1 MFHEVGH
8 PARLSTGSIVLA
20 YFASAVL
27 WIAVSDRAVAAFSSD
42 PATIVTLSTVKGWG
56 YVAVTG
62 AMLALLLRRNETRR
76 DRQTRE
82 LESSEQRF
90 RLLAE
95 HAQDVISRY
104 RVVPAPGFEYMSPS
118 VETVLGYPPSAFL
131 ADPGLMA
138 RLVHPDD
145 RHLLEREPDVP
156 RLEDPVVLRVE
167 HADGHWVRLE
177 QRSTAVLD
185 ATGALVAVEGVA
197 RDVSDRERASALLAR
212 RNRLL
217 GSLSAANEAL
227 VRATSE
233 LDLLDSICRI
243 VVEQGAYRYAWV
255 GCREEDDAGSIRPVA
270 SAGYHEG
277 DQAGLEVTWHLTER
291 GRGPVGTSVR
301 EARTVI
307 VRDFLTDPTVVPW
320 REAALARGYASGAAI
335 PLLRGG
341 RAFGSL
347 VVYSDER
354 DGFGDEEITL
364 LDQLAEN
371 LAYGLDTLRA
381 RAVHEAH
388 DTELSRLAAAIEQTA
403 ESVVITD
410 PGATITYVNPAFERT
425 TGYARADV
433 LGRNPSM
440 LHSGVQTAAFYAD
453 MWSML
458 SSGATWTG
466 ELVNRRKDGTTFTEV
481 ASIAPVVGPSG
492 AVTSYVAVKR
502 DVTHERALEAQEVRR
517 ARERAFISNALA
529 ALRPADTA
537 TQTADA
543 ICRQILELP
552 EIAVA
557 SLSLFE
563 AEDRMVPVAIAVD
576 DGRLLDL
583 KSFGAERSRALWTRA
598 ALGPWVE
605 ELGPRAGHP
614 YLAERR
620 ALGLLGQAYMPVKSG
635 AALIGLLIVGSRDP
649 DAVTLLTERLP
660 AILEYATLAGALLS
674 SHAAQATEAAIDRDR
689 YRAIID
695 DQAFHPVFQ
704 PIVDLASGAAVG
716 YEALTRFRDG
726 TRPDIVFT
734 GARRCG
740 LEPDLEA
747 ATLRAAIAASAALPP
762 GPFLSLNVS
771 PSLILAGDEL
781 RAILAART
789 RPIVLEVTEHEI
801 VEDYAALRAAFEA
814 LGPDLRIAVDDAGA
828 GVANFG
834 HLVELRP
841 QFVKLDISLVRGV
854 NADVTRQAMIV
865 ALLHFA
871 GATGCRVIAEGVET
885 EAERAVLEKVAV
897 PLGQGYLFG
906 RPALAST
913 WMQPRVDASP
923 RRRAARGTL
932 AEERLPRRA
941 VKTPSRAGATRQG
954 TRDSTARR

>member
-1 MFHEVGH
+1 MFHEVGR
-8 PARLSTGSIVLA
+8 PARLSTRSIVLT
-20 YFASAVL
+20 YFASAII
-27 WIAVSDRAVAAFSSD
+27 WIALSDRALTALSSD
-42 PATIVTLSTVKGWG
+42 PGTIVTLSTVKGWG

-62 AMLALLLRRNETRR
+62 AILTLLLRGNDTRR
-76 DRQTRE
+76 DRQTRA
-82 LESSEQRF
+82 LKASEQRF

-95 HAQDVISRY
+95 NAQDVISRY
-104 RVVPAPGFEYMSPS
+104 RVVPAPGFEYVSPS

-131 ADPGLMA
+131 ADPDLMA

-145 RHLLEREPDVP
+145 RHLLEYEPDVP
-156 RLEDPVVLRVE
+156 RLADPMILRLE

-177 QRSTAVLD
+177 QRSTPVLD
-185 ATGALVAVEGVA
+185 ATGALVAVESVA

-212 RNRLL
+212 RNRVLR
-217 GSLSAANEAL
+217 SLSAANEAL

-233 LDLLDSICRI
+233 PDLLDAICRI

-255 GCREEDDAGSIRPVA
+255 GYREVDDAGSIRPVA
-270 SAGYHEG
+270 SAGYHDG

-307 VRDFLTDPTVVPW
+307 VRDFATDPTVVPW

-354 DGFGDEEITL
+354 DGFGHEEITL

-381 RAVHEAH
+381 RAVHEAR
-388 DTELSRLAAAIEQTA
+388 DVELSRLAAAIEQTV

-410 PGATITYVNPAFERT
+410 PEATITYVNPAFERT
-425 TGYARADV
+425 TGYARAEV
-433 LGRNPSM
+433 LGRNPRM
-440 LHSGVQTAAFYAD
+440 LQSGVHTATFYAD
-453 MWSML
+453 LWSML
-458 SSGATWTG
+458 SSGSTWTG
-466 ELVNRRKDGTTFTEV
+466 EFVNRRKDGTTFTEV

-492 AVTSYVAVKR
+492 AVTSYVAVQR

-517 ARERAFISNALA
+517 ARERAFISDALA

-537 TQTADA
+537 TETAGA
-543 ICRQILELP
+543 ICRHILELP

-563 AEDRMVPVAIAVD
+563 SDDSVLPMAIVVD

-583 KSFGAERSRALWTRA
+583 KSFGAERSRALRARA

-605 ELGPRAGHP
+605 ELGPQAGHP

-620 ALGLLGQAYMPVKSG
+620 ALGLLGQAYVPVKSG
-635 AALIGLLIVGSRDP
+635 ATLIGLLIVGSRDP
-649 DAVTLLTERLP
+649 DAVALLTERLP

-674 SHAAQATEAAIDRDR
+674 SHAAQATEAATNRGR
-689 YRAIID
+689 YQAIID

-726 TRPDIVFT
+726 TRPDVVFA

-740 LEPDLEA
+740 LAPELEA
-747 ATLRAAIAASAALPP
+747 ATLRAALTASTALPP

-781 RAILAART
+781 RAILATRT

-801 VEDYAALRAAFEA
+801 VKDYATLRAAFEA

-913 WMQPRVDASP
+913 WVQPRVDASP
-923 RRRAARGTL
+923 RRRAARRTL
-932 AEERLPRRA
+932 AEERAPGRV
-941 VKTPSRAGATRQG
+941 VKTPSRAATTRKG
-954 TRDSTARR
+954 TADNITRH